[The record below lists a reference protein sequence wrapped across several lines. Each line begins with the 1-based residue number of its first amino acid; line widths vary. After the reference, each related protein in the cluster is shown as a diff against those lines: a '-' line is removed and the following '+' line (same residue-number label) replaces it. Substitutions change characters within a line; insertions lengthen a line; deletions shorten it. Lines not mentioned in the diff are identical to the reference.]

1 MDSAATVNVYFA
13 SHPEWDKPYTTGK
26 NTRDNVSI
34 GTDPAT
40 EEGYLPLFLP
50 VDGRTAIKYN
60 DQVYILKTSGDVEIV
75 VNNLMTEIALSDGDR
90 YKEYEEFIARLEAEL
105 FDAMGDRDS
114 QED

>member
-1 MDSAATVNVYFA
+1 MMVRWIPRQQSMCT
-13 SHPEWDKPYTTGK
+13 SHRIRNGINRTPPGK
-26 NTRDNVSI
+26 IPVINVSI

-90 YKEYEEFIARLEAEL
+90 YKEKLEFM
-105 FDAMGDRDS
+105 FYKF
-114 QED
+114 